1 MRPSWQSGMQNLPNP
16 PMGRIRT
23 PPSAGAASSLMLVSA
38 PMRDWLDSQADV
50 PGLRLGRLIAEA
62 GPGDLISLV
71 HRQPA
76 CLQMLRARMG
86 RG

>member
-1 MRPSWQSGMQNLPNP
+1 
-16 PMGRIRT
+16 MGDR
-23 PPSAGAASSLMLVSA
+23 
-38 PMRDWLDSQADV
+38 LDSQADV
-50 PGLRLGRLIAEA
+50 PGLRLGRRIAEA

>member
-1 MRPSWQSGMQNLPNP
+1 MRPSGQSGSQNLPNP
-16 PMGRIRT
+16 PTGHIRT
-23 PPSAGAASSLMLVSA
+23 PPSAGVACSPIPVSA
-38 PMRDWLDSQADV
+38 PMGDWLDSQADV

-62 GPGDLISLV
+62 GPGDLFSPV

>member
-1 MRPSWQSGMQNLPNP
+1 MC
-16 PMGRIRT
+16 
-23 PPSAGAASSLMLVSA
+23 LVSGSA
-38 PMRDWLDSQADV
+38 VAS
-50 PGLRLGRLIAEA
+50 LRPV
-62 GPGDLISLV
+62 PGDLISLV